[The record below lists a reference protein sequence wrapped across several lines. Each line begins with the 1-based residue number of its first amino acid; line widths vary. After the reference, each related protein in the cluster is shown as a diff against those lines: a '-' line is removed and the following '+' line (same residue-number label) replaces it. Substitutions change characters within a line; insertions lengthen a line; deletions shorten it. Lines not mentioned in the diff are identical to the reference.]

1 MRKVLLYSFLVF
13 LCSCT
18 EEQFFLGDPVPK
30 IAFEGLSSD
39 RLVQFQDT
47 LAIQISY
54 EDGDGDLGFLSA
66 DSLSLEVWDQRLSKP
81 DFYYIP
87 PMLPLSAKPTR
98 ISGQWQVKLKNL
110 FLIGAGSQEQT
121 QFQIRV
127 KDRMGNWSNLVR
139 TPDIIIEK

>member
-1 MRKVLLYSFLVF
+1 MHKVFLYSLLFTM
-13 LCSCT
+13 CSCT

-30 IAFEGLSSD
+30 IGFEGLSSD

-47 LAIQISY
+47 LAIRISY

-98 ISGQWQVKLKNL
+98 ISGLWQVKLKNL

-127 KDRMGNWSNLVR
+127 KDRSGNLSNLVR
-139 TPDIIIEK
+139 TSDIIIEK